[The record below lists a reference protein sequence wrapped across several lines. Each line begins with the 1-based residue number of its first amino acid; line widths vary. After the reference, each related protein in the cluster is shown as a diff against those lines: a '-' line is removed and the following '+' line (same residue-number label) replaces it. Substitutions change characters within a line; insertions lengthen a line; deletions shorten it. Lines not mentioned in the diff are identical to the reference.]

1 MMPSVVRENEPTK
14 QRLVCA
20 FAAVECKQTNGI
32 DMIIAVSNVNNSK
45 PPNGHL
51 LEKERTNK
59 NRLQR
64 LLFHYHHGYVFG
76 VETKRIES
84 LDNVSNV
91 F

>member
-51 LEKERTNK
+51 LEKERTNE
-59 NRLQR
+59 NRYSDYYFTIITDLY
-64 LLFHYHHGYVFG
+64 LGW
-76 VETKRIES
+76 KRNES
-84 LDNVSNV
+84 NH
-91 F
+91 